1 MYFVSWWLK
10 TLMKRRKPRIKKQH
24 CRVVEVHDGDTIT
37 VKRERY
43 TWFFLHKQVEL
54 IKVRLAY
61 IDTPEVRQREHGA
74 KNARQLLTR
83 LLRKRRVII
92 EYQQLATGAAR
103 TELFNRVLAVVYL
116 DRLLLPNL
124 NVNEYL
130 LRKGV
135 ARLYANPDNI
145 TPHHQKRFIRAE
157 QNARRKRRGLWRA
170 AAPLSH
176 LLPETLTNTE
186 LKTTE
191 EGGIPPLIWL
201 LTGILLGLLVGLVWL
216 L

>member
-1 MYFVSWWLK
+1 
-10 TLMKRRKPRIKKQH
+10 MKRRKPRIKKER

-43 TWFFLHKQVEL
+43 TWFFLHKQAEL
-54 IKVRLAY
+54 IRVRLAY
-61 IDTPEVRQREHGA
+61 IDTPEIRQRERGA
-74 KNARQLLTR
+74 KNARQVLTR
-83 LLRKRRVII
+83 LLHKRPVII
-92 EYQQLATGAAR
+92 EYQELASGAAR

-116 DRLLLPNL
+116 DRLFLPNL

-157 QNARRKRRGLWRA
+157 HYARRKRRGLWRTA
-170 AAPLSH
+170 DAPISR
-176 LLPETLTNTE
+176 LLPETPAQTE
-186 LKTTE
+186 QLRSDWT
-191 EGGIPPLIWL
+191 IPPFIWL
-201 LTGILLGLLVGLVWL
+201 LTGILLGLLVGLIWL